1 MACIHTIYVSMCYN
15 MVWAFVG
22 IFTCRC
28 MYIHMNVHICIHLCG
43 FYVAFMCSMYPMYV
57 PFKDVSLSYEGDVY
71 GFGEMLHDEASIL
84 PYL

>member
-1 MACIHTIYVSMCYN
+1 MYTYVYIYV
-15 MVWAFVG
+15 
-22 IFTCRC
+22 T
-28 MYIHMNVHICIHLCG
+28 
-43 FYVAFMCSMYPMYV
+43 FMCSMYPMYV